1 MQYKI
6 KCPICNKEIETIT
19 YSSEWGIEEESY
31 GCGNCGYAYE
41 FAYGNYIE
49 FINGKRFEY
58 SYLTKE
64 EDLVDMVK
72 EYEDMQN
79 KYKIKREEYK

>member
-6 KCPICNKEIETIT
+6 NCPICNNEIITTT
-19 YSSEWGIEEESY
+19 YSSEWGTEEENY
-31 GCGNCGYAYE
+31 GCVNCGYGYE
-41 FAYGNYIE
+41 FAYGNYRE
-49 FINGKRFEY
+49 LINGKEFVY

-64 EDLVDMVK
+64 EDLVDMYK

-79 KYKIKREEYK
+79 KYKVKEN